1 MANQKLT
8 SDIYD
13 VVKFV
18 NDLKASYI
26 ETDSEDT
33 LYAGTFG
40 YMGEIFSSLL
50 QNSIIMSSEYSN
62 EVIATMQSII
72 KPVINADEGEI
83 VSLEEIC
90 NV

>member
-1 MANQKLT
+1 MIFDSKLT
-8 SDIYD
+8 GKDDSDQIA
-13 VVKFV
+13 V
-18 NDLKASYI
+18 A
-26 ETDSEDT
+26 
-33 LYAGTFG
+33 
-40 YMGEIFSSLL
+40 
-50 QNSIIMSSEYSN
+50 N